1 MSSGLFLSLEI
12 FVIILSGISLNFY
25 FSKNT
30 EKKEKEIFQVL
41 SAVFIICFFV
51 LVSYQIGYKVNEDS
65 GKGYAEAIQEG
76 ESFTIHAL
84 VDRAAL
90 AKKSGEE
97 GPLRYFQIPLSCV
110 RKEIILPARLM
121 VTGKNHC
128 EWLDVKEEKPEKIF
142 SLFVK

>member
-12 FVIILSGISLNFY
+12 FVIILSGISLKFY

-51 LVSYQIGYKVNEDS
+51 LVSYQIGYKVNEGD

-90 AKKSGEE
+90 AKKSGE
-97 GPLRYFQIPLSCV
+97 GSLRYFQIPLACV
-110 RKEIILPARLM
+110 RKEVVLPARLM

-142 SLFVK
+142 SLFHK

>member
-12 FVIILSGISLNFY
+12 FVIILSGISLYFY
-25 FSKNT
+25 FGKNQS
-30 EKKEKEIFQVL
+30 KKEKDVFQAL

-51 LVSYQIGYKVNEDS
+51 LVSYQVGYKVNEDD
-65 GKGYAEAIQEG
+65 GKGYAETIQEG
-76 ESFTIHAL
+76 DSFVIHAL

-90 AKKSGEE
+90 AKKSGENSI
-97 GPLRYFQIPLSCV
+97 RYFRIPLSCI
-110 RKEIILPARLM
+110 RKEVNLPARLM

-128 EWLDVKEEKPEKIF
+128 EWLGVKEEKTEKIF

>member
-12 FVIILSGISLNFY
+12 FVIILSGISLKFY

-41 SAVFIICFFV
+41 SSVFIICFFV
-51 LVSYQIGYKVNEDS
+51 LVSYQIGYKVNEGD

-90 AKKSGEE
+90 AKKSGE
-97 GPLRYFQIPLSCV
+97 GSLRYFQIPLACV
-110 RKEIILPARLM
+110 RKEVVLPARLM

-142 SLFVK
+142 SLFHK